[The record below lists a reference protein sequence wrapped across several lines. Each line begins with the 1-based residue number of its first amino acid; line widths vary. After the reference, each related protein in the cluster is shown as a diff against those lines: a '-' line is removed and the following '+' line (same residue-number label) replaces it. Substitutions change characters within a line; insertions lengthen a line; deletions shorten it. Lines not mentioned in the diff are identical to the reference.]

1 MDKKEYS
8 NIKKYIRSLCIDSV
22 RELGTNVG
30 LTDYEIKLLEHI
42 NRNDTRV
49 YISLSLG
56 VCETKVSRDT
66 KKTFVKVLD
75 YLKKNNLFI

>member
-42 NRNDTRV
+42 NRNDTR
-49 YISLSLG
+49 IHSSLSLG
-56 VCETKVSRDT
+56 ICESKFSKDAR
-66 KKTFVKVLD
+66 KIFVKVYD
-75 YLKKNNLFI
+75 YLLRKQPN

>member
-42 NRNDTRV
+42 
-49 YISLSLG
+49 
-56 VCETKVSRDT
+56 
-66 KKTFVKVLD
+66 VLLTVML
-75 YLKKNNLFI
+75 LKKWVVFIPNANIIYQK

>member
-42 NRNDTRV
+42 NRNDTR
-49 YISLSLG
+49 ICTSLSLG
-56 VCETKVSRDT
+56 VCETKVSRDL
-66 KKTFVKVLD
+66 KKIFVKVYD
-75 YLKKNNLFI
+75 YLLRKQPN